1 MKVLKFATLAVF
13 AALMLYAASDL
24 PMRGVPDG
32 AMNQQVNSEG
42 RPVPGTYYI
51 QNAYKDAKTPNI
63 VTVVLGDYRSIDTLG
78 EQIVVFTAGL
88 ILVLILGGGRKRESV
103 PGSDDGEGAQ
113 SPSTDKANGHAD
125 LQ

>member
-1 MKVLKFATLAVF
+1 MKIVKVAVLAVF
-13 AALMLYAASDL
+13 AALMLYAAADL
-24 PMRGVPDG
+24 PTRGSAGG
-32 AMNQQVNSEG
+32 AMNQQTNAQG

-51 QNAYKDAKTPNI
+51 QHAYKDAKTPNI

-88 ILVLILGGGRKRESV
+88 ILVLLLGGGRRRNT
-103 PGSDDGEGAQ
+103 DGPSEDTPQ
-113 SPSTDKANGHAD
+113 SPSSPNSSGHAK